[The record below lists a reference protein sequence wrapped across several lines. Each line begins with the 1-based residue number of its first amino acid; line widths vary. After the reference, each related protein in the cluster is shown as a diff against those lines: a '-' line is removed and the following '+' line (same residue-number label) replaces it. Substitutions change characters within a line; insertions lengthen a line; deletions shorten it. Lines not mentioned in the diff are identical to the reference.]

1 MIENLI
7 GGLFIVGIRGDV
19 AVSRQRELA
28 NLATIWRKRRL
39 NVENNICIFGNY
51 Q

>member
-19 AVSRQRELA
+19 AVSASWR
-28 NLATIWRKRRL
+28 IWRQ
-39 NVENNICIFGNY
+39 FGEKGDRPFALRGHVTSFL
-51 Q
+51 